1 MGSSVAFNGF
11 DLTTANSPRG
21 GRFTVLGMTGWHT
34 VNRRRDRQER
44 VGQAGAFPSAGQTAS
59 LPITVQGRAVYP
71 TAEAAALER
80 RELLALAADE
90 VPLTVVDAS
99 GEGTRYVETDT
110 LAASPVMDRQ
120 FTFDLA
126 VTATDPLLYGPAWSD
141 STTMAGTSAGAGFSW
156 PLSWPWNWG
165 VPAGVTPGSLFVPN
179 AGLAP
184 YWAQLRIDGPV
195 PNPVVG
201 CVETGDSIRW
211 GATIGTGQWV
221 DIDTGERHVTFGAN
235 QDDVRYLAQA
245 AGQWLVIPPGG
256 ATFTFDGDTADPAAK
271 LSVFGYEGAWD

>member
-1 MGSSVAFNGF
+1 MDELSA
-11 DLTTANSPRG
+11 LSPRESYE
-21 GRFTVLGMTGWHT
+21 FV
-34 VNRRRDRQER
+34 VDE
-44 VGQAGAFPSAGQTAS
+44 
-59 LPITVQGRAVYP
+59 PITGPRS
-71 TAEAAALER
+71 ALVRVTGLSDPEW
-80 RELLALAADE
+80 
-90 VPLTVVDAS
+90 V
-99 GEGTRYVETDT
+99 
-110 LAASPVMDRQ
+110 SPVG
-120 FTFDLA
+120 FTYTMQL
-126 VTATDPLLYGPAWSD
+126 TAPDHLRYGPAWFG

-201 CVETGDSIRW
+201 CVETGDTIRW
-211 GATIGTGQWV
+211 GATIPAGQWV

-235 QDDVRYLAQA
+235 QDDVRYLTQA

>member
-1 MGSSVAFNGF
+1 
-11 DLTTANSPRG
+11 
-21 GRFTVLGMTGWHT
+21 
-34 VNRRRDRQER
+34 
-44 VGQAGAFPSAGQTAS
+44 
-59 LPITVQGRAVYP
+59 
-71 TAEAAALER
+71 
-80 RELLALAADE
+80 
-90 VPLTVVDAS
+90 
-99 GEGTRYVETDT
+99 
-110 LAASPVMDRQ
+110 
-120 FTFDLA
+120 
-126 VTATDPLLYGPAWSD
+126 
-141 STTMAGTSAGAGFSW
+141 
-156 PLSWPWNWG
+156 

-256 ATFTFDGDTADPAAK
+256 ATFTFVGDTADPAAK

>member
-1 MGSSVAFNGF
+1 
-11 DLTTANSPRG
+11 
-21 GRFTVLGMTGWHT
+21 
-34 VNRRRDRQER
+34 
-44 VGQAGAFPSAGQTAS
+44 
-59 LPITVQGRAVYP
+59 
-71 TAEAAALER
+71 
-80 RELLALAADE
+80 
-90 VPLTVVDAS
+90 
-99 GEGTRYVETDT
+99 
-110 LAASPVMDRQ
+110 MDRQ

-126 VTATDPLLYGPAWSD
+126 VTATDPLLYGPAWFG

-195 PNPVVG
+195 PNPVVT
-201 CVETGDSIRW
+201 CIETGDTIRW
-211 GATIGTGQWV
+211 GATIPAGQWV